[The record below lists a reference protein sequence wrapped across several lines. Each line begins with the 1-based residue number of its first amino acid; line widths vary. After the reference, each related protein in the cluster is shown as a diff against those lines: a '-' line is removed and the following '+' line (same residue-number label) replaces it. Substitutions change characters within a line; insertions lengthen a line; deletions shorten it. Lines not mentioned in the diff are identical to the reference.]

1 MLAQH
6 SRTPWDPNR
15 GQGCRAVQGQWVH
28 TEAHPW
34 GSQQPPAQG
43 TRLLKPVGHPCFLG
57 THTTLLGT
65 QASLLPTDTCTAP
78 AAHAP
83 GASIL
88 SLAPVFYPCFPFPV
102 PSSCSCLL
110 RSTSPIPVLC
120 TPSPAPSGS
129 IVPTSVPFS
138 TSGICPRFCHL
149 PLPCPYL
156 SLVPTFSPSCSD
168 PSPSSPSSFLLP
180 EPCLY
185 SGFFL

>member
-149 PLPCPYL
+149 PLPTPYLVPCPYL
-156 SLVPTFSPSCSD
+156 LSLV
-168 PSPSSPSSFLLP
+168 L
-180 EPCLY
+180 
-185 SGFFL
+185 